1 MRVGRSKGVGC
12 QAQPG
17 DGCLWWSWSRV
28 ELYQERGLAVL
39 VLVEVFNQ
47 AAWR

>member
-1 MRVGRSKGVGC
+1 LTAVCTTRQESADEARQKFGARRG
-12 QAQPG
+12 
-17 DGCLWWSWSRV
+17 RV